1 MKKLLTTLAA
11 LIVIATPAFAQSFEP
26 NLGTGNVQ
34 PISAEGTTVQVD
46 KISTHKDGH
55 GAFAMVP
62 RSPSASTPNRPALTG
77 GGNFGYN
84 ENLKND

>member
-34 PISAEGTTVQVD
+34 PISAEGTTVQVTRFLRIRTD
-46 KISTHKDGH
+46 T
-55 GAFAMVP
+55 A
-62 RSPSASTPNRPALTG
+62 PSQWSRVARRLPHQIDRR
-77 GGNFGYN
+77 
-84 ENLKND
+84 